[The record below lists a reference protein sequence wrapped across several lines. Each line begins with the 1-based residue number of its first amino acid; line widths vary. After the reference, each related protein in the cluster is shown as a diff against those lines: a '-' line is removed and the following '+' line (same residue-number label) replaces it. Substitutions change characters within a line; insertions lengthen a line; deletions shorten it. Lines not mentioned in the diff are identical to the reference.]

1 MRISSIFAASSLLVL
16 AACGDSGTDDDPSD
30 PDEVAAA
37 AETIAKPQPGQYR
50 TIAELVEFDIPGASE
65 EEVQMMRGFVESS
78 AAQEQTFCMT
88 QEKADEGFQEFLSA
102 MQDNSEECT
111 FSEFKVDGE
120 ALDATMN
127 CDDGA
132 GSSGTITFDGTI
144 SETKQNMTVTMDMSN
159 PGEGQ
164 SMRMVMRNTTE
175 RTGECTAEDDAA

>member
-16 AACGDSGTDDDPSD
+16 AACGDSGTVDDPSD

-102 MQDNSEECT
+102 MQDLS
-111 FSEFKVDGE
+111 
-120 ALDATMN
+120 L
-127 CDDGA
+127 
-132 GSSGTITFDGTI
+132 IHI
-144 SETKQNMTVTMDMSN
+144 
-159 PGEGQ
+159 
-164 SMRMVMRNTTE
+164 
-175 RTGECTAEDDAA
+175 